1 MPLGNIR
8 ESSMASGHTPGVPK
22 RFLSGEDLTDVIF
35 VYKIIT
41 SDMCVEDQ
49 ELGIVLWC
57 HLKNKLIQKK

>member
-1 MPLGNIR
+1 
-8 ESSMASGHTPGVPK
+8 MASGHTPGVPK